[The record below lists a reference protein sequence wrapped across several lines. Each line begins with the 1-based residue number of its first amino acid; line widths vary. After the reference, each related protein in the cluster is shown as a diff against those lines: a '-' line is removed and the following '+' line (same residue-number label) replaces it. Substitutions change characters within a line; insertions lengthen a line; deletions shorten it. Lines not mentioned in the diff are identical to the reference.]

1 MAILSLAVGDDV
13 GGQLSLDLVEHDG
26 LALRLTVAEHAA
38 PILIPLPLLVLL
50 LLLVV
55 GDS

>member
-1 MAILSLAVGDDV
+1 MAILSLAVSDDV
-13 GGQLSLDLVEHDG
+13 GGQLSLDLIEHDR
-26 LALRLTVAEHAA
+26 LALRLTVAKHAA

>member
-1 MAILSLAVGDDV
+1 MAILSLAIGNDV
-13 GGQLSLDLVEHDG
+13 RGQLSLDLIEHDG
-26 LALRLTVAEHAA
+26 FALRLTVAEHAA

>member
-1 MAILSLAVGDDV
+1 MAILSLAVGNDV
-13 GGQLSLDLVEHDG
+13 GGQLSLDLVEHDRF
-26 LALRLTVAEHAA
+26 ALRLTVAEHAA